1 MVFGEPRVGFGTWQ
15 NTDPDACA
23 ESVRTALE
31 MGYRHIDTAQLYD
44 NEAYVGDGI
53 ERADVDREEITL
65 GTKLWP
71 GDLASDR
78 VPEAV
83 SESLDRL
90 GVDYVDI
97 LYVHW
102 PAKDYDPA
110 DTLGAFSELRDEGL
124 IRHIGVSNF
133 TADLLDE
140 ARAACDVPIA
150 VNQVELHPL
159 LPQPDLIEYCRG
171 HDIEVVA
178 YSPLAR
184 GEVFEIPE
192 ITDIAREN
200 GLSEA
205 QVAIAW
211 LLSKDGV
218 HPIPKASS
226 EDHIRGNLDAADI
239 ELASDELARIDDIDR
254 ELRIADRDWVDW

>member
-1 MVFGEPRVGFGTWQ
+1 MVFSEPRVGFGTWQ
-15 NTDPDACA
+15 NTDPDTCA

-31 MGYRHIDTAQLYD
+31 MGYRHIDTAQLYE

-78 VPEAV
+78 VHDAV
-83 SESLDRL
+83 DESLERL

-102 PAKDYDPA
+102 PAKDYDA
-110 DTLGAFSELRDEGL
+110 VDTLGAFSELRDEGL
-124 IRHIGVSNF
+124 IRHLGVSNF
-133 TADLLDE
+133 TPELLDE
-140 ARAACDVPIA
+140 AQAACDAPID

-159 LPQPDLIEYCRG
+159 LPQPDLLEYCRG

-184 GEVFEIPE
+184 GKVFEIPE

-218 HPIPKASS
+218 NPIPKASS
-226 EDHIRGNLDAADI
+226 EAHIRGNLEATDV
-239 ELASDELARIDDIDR
+239 ELTAEELDRIDDINR